1 MLKNLSRIVLYVLCA
16 ITIAVTCLFFLGGE
30 VDSTIL
36 NIEKEPTYTDAMVY
50 LMYACIFMT
59 ALFALVSALWQFV
72 MKLQSNRNSAIK
84 TIVSF
89 SLTIIVLVAGYFISS
104 GESITLLGSGEVV
117 EEQTIRM
124 VDMMIYT
131 IYTMVGAAIL
141 LMILGPLAKNIK

>member
-72 MKLQSNRNSAIK
+72 MKLQSNSNSAIK

-117 EEQTIRM
+117 DEQTVRM
-124 VDMMIYT
+124 VDMMIT
-131 IYTMVGAAIL
+131 AIYVMMGAGFV
-141 LMILGPLAKNIK
+141 LMILGPLAKRIK